1 MKKVTVQVEDYL
13 YDFYRKVG
21 QQAGGIAGEKVM
33 ADALFKLT
41 GELSLH
47 ALGKQKKMW
56 QKKRTAI
63 GRFSCYIQI
72 LFADRRHA
80 AVVAQLCWDD
90 GATGVAGDIGDFTQK
105 RFRKTYAG
113 LDAG

>member
-1 MKKVTVQVEDYL
+1 MT
-13 YDFYRKVG
+13 
-21 QQAGGIAGEKVM
+21 
-33 ADALFKLT
+33 
-41 GELSLH
+41 
-47 ALGKQKKMW
+47 
-56 QKKRTAI
+56 KKRTAI

-80 AVVAQLCWDD
+80 AVVAQLRWDD
-90 GATGVAGDIGDFTQK
+90 GAAGVAGDVGDLTQK